1 MSASYPAP
9 PAFLDAGAKREWRR
23 VARALV
29 NRKRWNPLKR
39 SALATYAHAYAT
51 WSSLAPKARG
61 KELVTVDG
69 KIKQNPFAVEAN
81 AAHDQMTEAAD
92 ELGLLNDAA
101 DEAPDQSD
109 TIDSAAIAEL
119 FGVPIHRIE
128 KYVAAGMPAQRTG
141 RKGGSNRYHADTCL
155 GWAVRTGK
163 DTVIEK
169 FLRGSNR
176 SSSMDLS
183 HERAALTRVQTAK
196 AEREHAVTMRE
207 LIPRDEVTAG
217 WLDLITHAKT
227 RLLGIPIA
235 VLGLCP
241 DRADLADH
249 VERLVYDAID
259 ELAYTPRTPDLLES
273 PARRN
278 GGGPG
283 GVASA
288 AQAAAE

>member
-1 MSASYPAP
+1 MSIPTP
-9 PAFLDAGAKREWRR
+9 PAFLDAAAKREWRR

-29 NRKRWNPLKR
+29 TRKRWNPLKR
-39 SALATYAHAYAT
+39 SALTTYAHAYAT
-51 WSSLAPKARG
+51 WSSLVPKARG
-61 KELVTVDG
+61 KELITIGG
-69 KIKQNPFAVEAN
+69 KAKQNPFMVEAN
-81 AAHDQMTEAAD
+81 AAHEQMTTAAA
-92 ELGLLNDAA
+92 ELGLLDETPAA
-101 DEAPDQSD
+101 PHQAN
-109 TIDSAAIAEL
+109 TIDRAALATL
-119 FGVPIHRIE
+119 FGVSPARIGKWE
-128 KYVAAGMPAQRTG
+128 AGADGMPAYRTG
-141 RKGGSNRYHADTCL
+141 RKGGANRYNADACL

-176 SSSMDLS
+176 SSTMDLAQEKS
-183 HERAALTRVQTAK
+183 ALVRVQTAK
-196 AEREHAVTMRE
+196 AEREHAVAMGE
-207 LIPRDEVTAG
+207 LLPLDEVSAG
-217 WLDLITHAKT
+217 WSDLFSHAKT